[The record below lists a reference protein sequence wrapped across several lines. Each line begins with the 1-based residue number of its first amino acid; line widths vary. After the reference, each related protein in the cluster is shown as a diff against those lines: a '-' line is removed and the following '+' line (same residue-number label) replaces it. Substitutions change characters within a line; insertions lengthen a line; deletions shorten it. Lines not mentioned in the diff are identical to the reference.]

1 MEYRIDENGR
11 MVITAIRFDDMS
23 EDEVKSTVDEKW
35 MAIPESVRTDIENRW
50 KTLQKEVGATEM
62 SVVEA
67 VSRYITDYGYDAG
80 SDNNLRISDFE
91 SILFD

>member
-11 MVITAIRFDDMS
+11 MVITAVRFDDMS
-23 EDEVKSTVDEKW
+23 EDEIRAAVDEKW
-35 MAIPESVRTDIENRW
+35 MAIPESVRADIEKRW
-50 KTLQKEVGATEM
+50 SDLQKDFGATEM
-62 SVVEA
+62 PVVDA